1 MMSNLK
7 TKEQQPWDKITSH
20 HRQVM
25 FWYSLHKTSCL
36 SLWFTMAQGPTPMA
50 MRTLAP
56 SSLSLVGCWAW
67 LAAASAAAF
76 DEARKGQLRLGRCFH
91 WPSALPN
98 FWKGAQCDFSKVLR
112 DFGSILVWWVH
123 WKHFSRRRR
132 RMMTMTLRRT
142 RTCPRTCPGL
152 ETGPAQEV
160 FLWWVQWVQLS
171 EWGHPWLMFL
181 ECRDLCNR
189 LVILVIF
196 GYGETEWTI
205 GWWELGQLEALGRST
220 SHAATLDQTAVQN
233 GGRRVPWF
241 FFRHSITSYYYPFVT
256 KKLRNQ
262 VTQQISTSDTACN
275 CCCEAFLSPKWP
287 RGGGIFPLFSMLGED
302 PFGKQ
307 SGLPCAKHVMTSE
320 DILRHRH

>member
-1 MMSNLK
+1 MMSNLE

-160 FLWWVQWVQLS
+160 FFWWVQWVQLS

-233 GGRRVPWF
+233 GGRRVPWIF
-241 FFRHSITSYYYPFVT
+241 FKAFYYILLLSICNKET
-256 KKLRNQ
+256 KKPND
-262 VTQQISTSDTACN
+262 SANFD
-275 CCCEAFLSPKWP
+275 KWHC
-287 RGGGIFPLFSMLGED
+287 L
-302 PFGKQ
+302 
-307 SGLPCAKHVMTSE
+307 
-320 DILRHRH
+320 